1 MQRVGGVLKLCYC
14 HAIYREGI
22 MLGPKQYQ
30 AYLAALRAVAVLGYH
45 RGIARYTAAQRACIF
60 S

>member
-1 MQRVGGVLKLCYC
+1 MQL
-14 HAIYREGI
+14 YREGI

-30 AYLAALRAVAVLGYH
+30 AYLAAQRAVAVLGYY
-45 RGIARYTAAQRACIF
+45 RGIARYAAAQRACIF